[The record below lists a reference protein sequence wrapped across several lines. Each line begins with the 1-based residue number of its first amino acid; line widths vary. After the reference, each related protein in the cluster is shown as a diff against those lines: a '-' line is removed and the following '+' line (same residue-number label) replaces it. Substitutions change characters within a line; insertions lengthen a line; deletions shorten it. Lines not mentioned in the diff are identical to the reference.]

1 VSKAAARSRPIYL
14 VSDDSDPSGYADK
27 IAVLP
32 FHDTDYVSRQ
42 LRTLQPEKQQWHA
55 YSLQL
60 CLQLACLRD
69 STAAQPTQ
77 KNDCRM
83 RERSVWT
90 ERKTGHAPA
99 CARPVRKS
107 ANDYFGD

>member
-42 LRTLQPEKQQWHA
+42 LRTLQPEKQQ
-55 YSLQL
+55 
-60 CLQLACLRD
+60 
-69 STAAQPTQ
+69 
-77 KNDCRM
+77 
-83 RERSVWT
+83 
-90 ERKTGHAPA
+90 
-99 CARPVRKS
+99 
-107 ANDYFGD
+107 